1 MSIHKNYLKLTP
13 DEKKLVDRMT
23 TRCMLQALQKDVHL
37 VGDDRC
43 EVAVEALATW
53 VIESR

>member
-13 DEKKLVDRMT
+13 DEKKLVDRLINH
-23 TRCMLQALQKDVHL
+23 CMVQARKKNMHL
-37 VGDDRC
+37 AGDDRC